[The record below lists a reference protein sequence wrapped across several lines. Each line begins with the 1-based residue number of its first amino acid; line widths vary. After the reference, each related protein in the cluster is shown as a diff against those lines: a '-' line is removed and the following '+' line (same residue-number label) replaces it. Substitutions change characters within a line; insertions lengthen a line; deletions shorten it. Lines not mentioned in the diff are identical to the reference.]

1 MRIFFTYLSMAWFF
15 AVLSPDGVKLAFEYE
30 TRLDC
35 LENKAIILQMIG
47 EHKGWV
53 VGVCQTDDKRA

>member
-1 MRIFFTYLSMAWFF
+1 MAWFF